1 MTHPN
6 RVFAARADLISF
18 HPEFSTT
25 EKGAEFV
32 AGLLDDARA
41 LWAVRV
47 LDAWAWANNE
57 RWDMRA
63 YPDDDGEEPHT
74 ATLGFDEDDYHSA
87 TTPDAAR
94 LAAAEAVFP
103 TLDAATRAKL
113 GECP

>member
-25 EKGAEFV
+25 VKGVEFV

-47 LDAWAWANNE
+47 LDAAG
-57 RWDMRA
+57 RA
-63 YPDDDGEEPHT
+63 RSRRAEYPRICVGGGFVIGDLP
-74 ATLGFDEDDYHSA
+74 TLFADE
-87 TTPDAAR
+87 DAAR
-94 LAAAEAVFP
+94 LAAAEAVFL
-103 TLDAATRAKL
+103 TLDDATRAKL
-113 GECP
+113 GPCP